1 MIITAYVN
9 GPNFREC
16 NKPKQR
22 NASQAKCHFANKDVN
37 NVGQKGAKIKG
48 IEKCL

>member
-1 MIITAYVN
+1 MGLILESAIN
-9 GPNFREC
+9 LNKEMHLKPNVV
-16 NKPKQR
+16 
-22 NASQAKCHFANKDVN
+22 SQINKDVN